1 MKSKNSRSLIIIVV
15 GVLLLSFGIVF
26 VVNTSTSSDK
36 PDDEKKPNVEEKK
49 ELRKILEEEISDET
63 AKEII
68 QFYLDED
75 TSSEKR
81 KILNAKILA
90 SNLSGKYL
98 IRVELENDN
107 NDTRDTSIQYLE
119 DGKWKVELPLDYSGD
134 ISDEYT
140 EFWGVEEE

>member
-98 IRVELENDN
+98 IRVELEKDN

>member
-134 ISDEYT
+134 IPDEYT